1 MKKKRVIVAAALA
14 GLVLMTGKRAPA
26 QESAPKP
33 VVDASDQ
40 APSGDDIALF
50 RKDVRSLKKQIIAAN
65 LDLTDTEAQQFWPI
79 YDRYTAEMRK
89 LFDRKF
95 EVLKEYAANYNTI
108 TDEQADTYIQGR
120 AAVEES
126 ILQLRLKYIPIFRKV
141 LSGKTAALFTQLDW
155 RLGLVIELQ
164 LASQVP
170 MIEPANLIQPA
181 R

>member
-1 MKKKRVIVAAALA
+1 MREKRVIVATAFA
-14 GLVLMTGKRAPA
+14 GLVLMTANRAPA
-26 QESAPKP
+26 QDLAPKP
-33 VVDASDQ
+33 TAEASDQ
-40 APSGDDIALF
+40 ASSDDDIALF
-50 RKDVRSLKKQIIAAN
+50 RKDVRSLRKQIIAAN

-79 YDRYTAEMRK
+79 FDRYTAEMRK

-95 EVLKEYAANYNTI
+95 EVLKEYAANYDTI

-141 LSGKTAALFTQLDW
+141 LSGKTAALFIQIDW
-155 RLGLVIELQ
+155 RLGLVIDLQ

-170 MIEPANLIQPA
+170 IIEP
-181 R
+181 

>member
-1 MKKKRVIVAAALA
+1 MRKKRVIVATAFA
-14 GLVLMTGKRAPA
+14 GFVLMTANRAPA
-26 QESAPKP
+26 QDLASKP
-33 VVDASDQ
+33 TAVEADK
-40 APSGDDIALF
+40 APSDDDLSLF
-50 RKDVRSLKKQIIAAN
+50 RKDVRSLRKQIIAAN

-95 EVLKEYAANYNTI
+95 AVLNEYAANYDTI

-126 ILQLRLKYIPIFRKV
+126 IFQLRLKYIPIFRKV
-141 LSGKTAALFTQLDW
+141 LSGKTAALFTQIDW
-155 RLGLVIELQ
+155 RLGLVIDLQ

-170 MIEPANLIQPA
+170 MIEP
-181 R
+181 

>member
-1 MKKKRVIVAAALA
+1 MKKSRVILATAFA
-14 GLVLMTGKRAPA
+14 GLVLMTAKQAPA
-26 QESAPKP
+26 QDLAPKP
-33 VVDASDQ
+33 TAEADQ
-40 APSGDDIALF
+40 APFDDDVALF
-50 RKDVRSLKKQIIAAN
+50 RKDVRSLRKQIIAAN

-79 YDRYTAEMRK
+79 FDRYTAEMRK

-95 EVLKEYAANYNTI
+95 EVLKEYAANYDTI

-141 LSGKTAALFTQLDW
+141 LSGKTAALFTQIDW
-155 RLGLVIELQ
+155 RLGLVIDLQ

-170 MIEPANLIQPA
+170 IIEP
-181 R
+181 

>member
-1 MKKKRVIVAAALA
+1 MKESRVILATAFA
-14 GLVLMTGKRAPA
+14 GLVLMTAKQAPA
-26 QESAPKP
+26 QDLAPKP
-33 VVDASDQ
+33 TAEASDQ
-40 APSGDDIALF
+40 ASSDDDIALF
-50 RKDVRSLKKQIIAAN
+50 RKDVRSLRKQIIAAN

-79 YDRYTAEMRK
+79 FDRYTAEMRK

-95 EVLKEYAANYNTI
+95 EVLKEYAANYDTI

-141 LSGKTAALFTQLDW
+141 LSGKTAALFTQIDW
-155 RLGLVIELQ
+155 RLGLVIDLQ

-170 MIEPANLIQPA
+170 IIEP
-181 R
+181 

>member
-1 MKKKRVIVAAALA
+1 MKEKRVVIAVALA
-14 GLVLMTGKRAPA
+14 GLVLMTAERAPA
-26 QESAPKP
+26 QDLAPKP
-33 VVDASDQ
+33 TAEATDQ
-40 APSGDDIALF
+40 APSDDDISLF
-50 RKDVRSLKKQIIAAN
+50 RKDVRSLRKQIIAAN

-79 YDRYTAEMRK
+79 FDRYTAEMRK

-95 EVLKEYAANYNTI
+95 EVLKEYAANYDTI

-141 LSGKTAALFTQLDW
+141 LSGKTAALFVQLDW
-155 RLGLVIELQ
+155 RLGLVIDLQ

-170 MIEPANLIQPA
+170 LIQP
-181 R
+181 

>member
-1 MKKKRVIVAAALA
+1 MREKRVIVATAFA
-14 GLVLMTGKRAPA
+14 GLVLMTANRAPA
-26 QESAPKP
+26 QDLAPKP
-33 VVDASDQ
+33 TAEASDQ
-40 APSGDDIALF
+40 APSDDDITLF
-50 RKDVRSLKKQIIAAN
+50 RKDVRSLRKQIIAAN

-79 YDRYTAEMRK
+79 FDRYTAELRK

-95 EVLKEYAANYNTI
+95 EVLKEYAANYDTI

-155 RLGLVIELQ
+155 RLGLVIDLQ

-170 MIEPANLIQPA
+170 MIQP
-181 R
+181 